1 MQYIFE
7 CLLPKSTNLHQ
18 IIRYV
23 RFINTR
29 SGQGKV
35 KHHILPKAKDMFPQF
50 KSFKEHPWN
59 LAKLTERE
67 HFIAHRI
74 LSKIFPK
81 SSQSRCFYYMMNS
94 HCTDS
99 RTYQML
105 LEEQKEYLLGNAFKL
120 GKKESTKTRAKKSAA
135 QKGRLLGKRIG
146 LGNKSRLGQKQSD
159 EEKLKRSKALKGNQ
173 NAKGSPGHKANI
185 GRKFYYNP
193 STGERRMFG
202 DEPIPKNF
210 IKGMGPKVF

>member
-1 MQYIFE
+1 MQHIFE
-7 CLLPKSTNLHQ
+7 CLLSKSTNLHH
-18 IIRYV
+18 INRYIQ
-23 RFINTR
+23 FIKTR
-29 SGQGKV
+29 TGQGRV

-50 KSFKEHPWN
+50 KSFTEHPWN
-59 LAKLTERE
+59 LVRLTERE

-99 RTYQML
+99 KTYQML
-105 LEEQKEYLLGNAFKL
+105 LEEQKEYLLGNTFKL
-120 GKKESTKTRAKKSAA
+120 GKKESIETRAKKSAA
-135 QKGRLLGKRIG
+135 QKGRLLGKQIG

-159 EEKLKRSKALKGNQ
+159 EEKLKRSKALIGNQ
-173 NAKGSPGHKANI
+173 NAKGSQSHKANV

-193 STGERRMFG
+193 STGERRMFSDG
-202 DEPIPKNF
+202 PIPENF
-210 IKGMGPKVF
+210 IKGMGPRVT